1 MTQQQSKQLTVVD
14 GIRRMEGEFA
24 AALPKHIPSE
34 RFTRNAI
41 TVINSNP
48 ELLGQDVDKRS
59 LYGSV
64 MKAAQHGLIVD
75 GREAALVSFF
85 SKKEGKR
92 VVQYIPMVEGIMKL
106 VRNSGEVSVISVH
119 VVKENDSFDY
129 ELGDSERILHKPALT
144 NRGKTIG
151 AYSIVTFK
159 DGEKSREWMDI
170 DAIEAIR
177 QRSRASQ
184 SGPWVTDY
192 DEMCRKTVFRRHA
205 KRLPKSSD
213 IDELLTH
220 DNEAS
225 GMDEGVTRVSV
236 NVDQEDAPPAAKKET
251 KAAQAVKSRRKAQS
265 EPEHDEDGVIDVDS
279 EEIIEQ
285 EASDADYDEDEI
297 PV

>member
-159 DGEKSREWMDI
+159 DGEKK
-170 DAIEAIR
+170 
-177 QRSRASQ
+177 
-184 SGPWVTDY
+184 P
-192 DEMCRKTVFRRHA
+192 
-205 KRLPKSSD
+205 
-213 IDELLTH
+213 
-220 DNEAS
+220 
-225 GMDEGVTRVSV
+225 
-236 NVDQEDAPPAAKKET
+236 
-251 KAAQAVKSRRKAQS
+251 
-265 EPEHDEDGVIDVDS
+265 
-279 EEIIEQ
+279 
-285 EASDADYDEDEI
+285 
-297 PV
+297 